1 MDNPR
6 KELNTYLQA
15 LQHIS
20 RLHFYIRGLFLL
32 EMPFFSLS
40 HASMDP
46 PVKSELYLAS
56 DIQK

>member
-6 KELNTYLQA
+6 KELNTCLEV

-20 RLHFYIRGLFLL
+20 RLHFYVRGLFLL

-46 PVKSELYLAS
+46 PVQSELYLAS
-56 DIQK
+56 VIQK